1 MEGLGTMLRAVAQSH
16 ERLESFLVDQLA
28 EAGKKNVVLA
38 ERVAKLE
45 AKVAE
50 LEAATK

>member
-1 MEGLGTMLRAVAQSH
+1 MLRAVAQSH
-16 ERLESFLVDQLA
+16 ERLESFLVDQLV
-28 EAGKKNVVLA
+28 EAGKQNVVLE

-50 LEAATK
+50 LEAAKKQMLVQ